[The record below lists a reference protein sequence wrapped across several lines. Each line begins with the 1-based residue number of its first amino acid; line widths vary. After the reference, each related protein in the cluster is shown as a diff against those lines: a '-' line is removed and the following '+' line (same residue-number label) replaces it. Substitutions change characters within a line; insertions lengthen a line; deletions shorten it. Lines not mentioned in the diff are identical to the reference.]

1 MTDVPPHTH
10 ALGDGP
16 AAWPRPSPVNV
27 TRPDLGA
34 HLAPFERV
42 GLDDLGAAGLM
53 RREDTKFLLNSHGLP
68 DLLRGLERSYRLL
81 EVAGL
86 VEHDYRTLYFDTQA
100 YDLFMAHHRGVL
112 DRYKVRERKYVS
124 TDTLFLEVK
133 HRDKKG
139 VTRKSRTATAGWDDD
154 LDPAATGMA
163 GSGVTRHMGKLV
175 PVMLNAYQRL
185 TLVAVDRPER
195 VTIDTGLWFSTPAG
209 SVGLG
214 HLSVAEVKQE
224 RIDRTSLVMARLRE
238 LGVRPGG
245 FSKYC
250 MGVSLLVP
258 GVKHNRFK
266 PRLRRIDRL
275 TGVLT
280 HVA

>member
-1 MTDVPPHTH
+1 MTHDPSHTR
-10 ALGDGP
+10 APGDGP
-16 AAWPRPSPVNV
+16 TAGREPTPVRGSWPE
-27 TRPDLGA
+27 LGA
-34 HLAPFERV
+34 HLAGFERV
-42 GLDDLGAAGLM
+42 GLDDLGDAGLM
-53 RREDTKFLLNSHGLP
+53 RREDTKYLLDSRVLP
-68 DLLRGLERSYRLL
+68 ELLRGLERSYRLL

-86 VEHDYRTLYFDTQA
+86 VEHEYRTLYYDTRA
-100 YDLFMAHHRGVL
+100 YDLFAAHHRGVL
-112 DRYKVRERKYVS
+112 DRVKVRERKYVS

-133 HRDKKG
+133 HKDKKG
-139 VTRKSRTATAGWDDD
+139 VTRKTRSTAARWDDD
-154 LDPAATGMA
+154 LDPAVTGVA
-163 GSGVTRHMGKLV
+163 GTYPTDPGGRLY
-175 PVMLNAYQRL
+175 PVMWNAYQRL
-185 TLVAVDRPER
+185 TLVAIDRPER
-195 VTIDTGLWFSTPAG
+195 VTIDTGLWFSSSGG

-214 HLSVAEVKQE
+214 GLSVTEVKQP
-224 RIDRTSLVMARLRE
+224 RIDRASLMMTRLRE

-275 TGVLT
+275 AGDLT